1 MKKSRRY
8 FGFGKNVFITGLVS
22 FFMDVSSEMI
32 YPLIPIFLSNVL
44 GVNKSV
50 IGLIEGV
57 AESTASLLK
66 VFSGWFS
73 DRIGNRKWLMAAGYG
88 ISTLSRPIVALATG
102 WPQVMGSRFMDRFGK
117 GVRTAPRDAI
127 IAESSDSAFFGR
139 AFSFHRSLD
148 TMGAV
153 AGPAMAFLLL
163 GIFLNEYRKV
173 FWLSM
178 IPGIIAVLLIIFFI
192 KEKKTEREFVKE
204 SSRKDCK
211 IPLYRPL
218 AKGGEAGLFDWKFK
232 FFVLIATLFAIGN
245 SSDVFLIL
253 RAQQV
258 GIPTLMIPVV
268 YLLFNLVYSISAIPA
283 GMAADRFGKKK
294 VILLG
299 FILFAGLYYGFAR
312 AGDPSTVWVLFALY
326 GLFMG
331 LTEGI
336 QNAFLATIIPAD
348 FKATA
353 FGIYST
359 AVGLAMFPANLFG
372 GWLWDNVS
380 PSATFYFG
388 AITATVSAV
397 LFVVFMAIIKGSR
410 QKGTGMS
417 HV

>member
-1 MKKSRRY
+1 MVNRHGKNRKF
-8 FGFGKNVFITGLVS
+8 FGFGKNVFIAGLVS

-32 YPLIPIFLSNVL
+32 YPLVPLFLANVL

-50 IGLIEGV
+50 IGLIEGI

-88 ISTLSRPIVALATG
+88 ISTLSRPIIALATG
-102 WPQVMGSRFMDRFGK
+102 WQHVMGSRFMDRFGK

-127 IAESSDSAFFGR
+127 IAESSEKTHLGR
-139 AFSFHRSLD
+139 AFGFHRSMD

-153 AGPAMAFLLL
+153 VGPALAFFFL
-163 GIFLNEYRKV
+163 GIFSNNYRTV

-178 IPGIIAVLLIIFFI
+178 IPGLIAVLLIIFFI
-192 KEKKTEREFVKE
+192 TEKKKASLPHSERPKLTL
-204 SSRKDCK
+204 KH
-211 IPLYRPL
+211 
-218 AKGGEAGLFDWKFK
+218 FDWRFK

-253 RAQQV
+253 RAQQI
-258 GIPTLMIPVV
+258 GIPALMIPVV
-268 YLLFNLVYSISAIPA
+268 YLLFNLIYSISSIPA
-283 GMAADRFGKKK
+283 GIAADRFGRKR

-299 FILFAGLYYGFAR
+299 FMLFAILYYGFAIAR
-312 AGDPSTVWVLFALY
+312 DTTAIWVLFGFY

-336 QNAFLATIIPAD
+336 QKAFLTTIIPQD

-353 FGIYST
+353 FGVYNT
-359 AVGLAMFPANLFG
+359 AVGLAMFPASLIG
-372 GWLWDNVS
+372 GWLWDHVS

-388 AITATVSAV
+388 AITASLSSALFIIFILSIRKGV
-397 LFVVFMAIIKGSR
+397 LKTKV
-410 QKGTGMS
+410 Q
-417 HV
+417 